1 MSTAK
6 RAGPIVLF
14 LVAWG
19 SNLAFDGLSWALP
32 ALSPP
37 HLLHRY
43 MPEMIRGMV
52 SPAILAPMTSLVL
65 AGIALLLL
73 SIVPPGTPRRVL
85 HLFGWLLGF
94 WLFSEGL
101 MAWVWLDAPWGAVV
115 AALAT
120 GIPRSF
126 GVAWIL
132 LRMRGPAVEAE
143 GR

>member
-1 MSTAK
+1 MSTGK
-6 RAGPIVLF
+6 RAGPVLLF
-14 LVAWG
+14 LAAWG
-19 SNLAFDGLSWALP
+19 ANLAFDGLSWAAP

-52 SPAILAPMTSLVL
+52 SPPVLAPMASVVL
-65 AGIALLLL
+65 AAIDLLLL
-73 SIVPPGTPRRVL
+73 SIVPPETPRRLL

-94 WLFSEGL
+94 WLLSEGL
-101 MAWVWLDAPWGAVV
+101 LAWVWLDAPGGAVA

-120 GIPRSF
+120 GIPRSL

-132 LRMRGPAVEAE
+132 LRLRGQAAQAG

>member
-52 SPAILAPMTSLVL
+52 SPAVLAPMASLVL
-65 AGIALLLL
+65 AAIDLLLL
-73 SIVPPGTPRRVL
+73 SIVPPEAPRRLL
-85 HLFGWLLGF
+85 HLFGWFLGF
-94 WLFSEGL
+94 WLLSEGL
-101 MAWVWLDAPWGAVV
+101 LAWVWLDAPGGAVIV
-115 AALAT
+115 ALAT
-120 GIPRSF
+120 GIPRSLA
-126 GVAWIL
+126 VAWIL
-132 LRMRGPAVEAE
+132 LRLQGNPAEPE

>member
-1 MSTAK
+1 MLTGK

-19 SNLAFDGLSWALP
+19 ANLVFDGLSWASP

-52 SPAILAPMTSLVL
+52 SPAVLAPMASMVL
-65 AGIALLLL
+65 AAIALLLL
-73 SIVPPGTPRRVL
+73 SIVPPEAPRRLL

-94 WLFSEGL
+94 WLLSEGL
-101 MAWVWLDAPWGAVV
+101 LAWVWLDAPGGAVV

-120 GIPRSF
+120 GIPRSLA
-126 GVAWIL
+126 VAWIL
-132 LRMRGPAVEAE
+132 LRLQGRPAEAE

>member
-1 MSTAK
+1 MLTGK

-19 SNLAFDGLSWALP
+19 ANLVFDGLSWASP

-52 SPAILAPMTSLVL
+52 SPAVLAPMASMVL
-65 AGIALLLL
+65 AAIALLLL
-73 SIVPPGTPRRVL
+73 SIVPPEAPRRLV
-85 HLFGWLLGF
+85 HLFGWFLGF
-94 WLFSEGL
+94 WLLSEGL
-101 MAWVWLDAPWGAVV
+101 LAWVWLDAPGGAVV

-120 GIPRSF
+120 GIPRSLA
-126 GVAWIL
+126 VAWIL
-132 LRMRGPAVEAE
+132 LRLQGLPAEAE

>member
-14 LVAWG
+14 LAAWG
-19 SNLAFDGLSWALP
+19 ANLAFDGLAWALP

-52 SPAILAPMTSLVL
+52 SPAVLAPMASLVL
-65 AGIALLLL
+65 ASIDLLLL
-73 SIVPPGTPRRVL
+73 SIVPPGTPRRL
-85 HLFGWLLGF
+85 LSLFGWLLGF

-101 MAWVWLDAPWGAVV
+101 LAWVWLDASGGAVV

-126 GVAWIL
+126 GIAWVL
-132 LRMRGPAVEAE
+132 LRLQDPPAEAE